1 MESFRPVASVVWGLH
16 TPRPAS
22 MWFVP
27 ANARWS
33 FSTSPPE
40 RFIAGGVVTENV
52 PALHE
57 QVGVVPENRAI
68 NVIAGS
74 AIVSFSRQWE
84 QRQSEKEKERGSLAG
99 CAPKVLLGVFFALRL
114 PRGEIRFAASPALA
128 EQSDAQR
135 LRQRCSRSGTHG
147 LNTLTMTGTSIL
159 GCAATEVSN
168 DTLPPTLLAGTS
180 SSRATSS

>member
-1 MESFRPVASVVWGLH
+1 MVVDSLGRLIFVYLKNVPFHFAIMRPKVLPGYGVLPYQAFMNPALAEQAGMITEIEWRVSGRSPVWSGGC
-16 TPRPAS
+16 TPGPAS
-22 MWFVP
+22 TWFVP

-40 RFIAGGVVTENV
+40 HFIAGGVVTENV

-99 CAPKVLLGVFFALRL
+99 CAPEVLLGVFFALRL
-114 PRGEIRFAASPALA
+114 PRGEI
-128 EQSDAQR
+128 
-135 LRQRCSRSGTHG
+135 
-147 LNTLTMTGTSIL
+147 
-159 GCAATEVSN
+159 
-168 DTLPPTLLAGTS
+168 
-180 SSRATSS
+180 